1 MSQNYLSDPKKTK
14 SPIRRLYKTAAI
26 LLIMASA
33 SLVWTSST
41 LARYTAGASGSD
53 SAQVAGFVVTAAS
66 DKTSISLNKSDDTVK
81 YPFSVSNSNSSSF
94 TNEVMTNYGITV
106 KFPSETSGISLR
118 LKKGDGDTEYSPS
131 TTDNK
136 TYIFENVGT
145 FEPGRAQTDNL
156 TLNFKRQTSYLT
168 TSWSGISVTVNAVQV
183 VD

>member
-14 SPIRRLYKTAAI
+14 SSIRRLYKTAAI

-41 LARYTAGASGSD
+41 LARYTADASGSD

-66 DKTSISLNKSDDTVK
+66 NKTNISLNKSDDTVE

-94 TNEVMTNYGITV
+94 TNEVRTNYGITV

-118 LKKGDGDTEYSPS
+118 LKKGDTEYSPS
-131 TTDNK
+131 TADNK

-145 FEPGRAQTDNL
+145 FEPGKAQTDNL

-168 TSWSGISVTVNAVQV
+168 TSWSDISVTVNAVQV